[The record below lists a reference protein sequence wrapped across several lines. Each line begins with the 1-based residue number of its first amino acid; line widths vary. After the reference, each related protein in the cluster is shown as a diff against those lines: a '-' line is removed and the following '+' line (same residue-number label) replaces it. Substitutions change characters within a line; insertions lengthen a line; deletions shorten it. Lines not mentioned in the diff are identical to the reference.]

1 MKLAIDF
8 GRSVFDEETA
18 KAMTA
23 ADLDSFYASAGE
35 VDQLNL
41 FFQLEASFHRYLAEG
56 KRELAARLAFL
67 AAYYLFTPLTPPA
80 SQELAL
86 YYIGEAVRLD
96 PRREYREWLA
106 LMEQG
111 N

>member
-96 PRREYREWLA
+96 PRREYRE
-106 LMEQG
+106 
-111 N
+111 

>member
-1 MKLAIDF
+1 
-8 GRSVFDEETA
+8 
-18 KAMTA
+18 MTT

-56 KRELAARLAFL
+56 RAELAAHLAFL
-67 AAYYLFTPLTPPA
+67 TAYYLFTPLTPPA
-80 SQELAL
+80 SWELAL
-86 YYIGEAVRLD
+86 HYIREAVRLA
-96 PRREYREWLA
+96 PCPEYREWLV
-106 LMEQG
+106 LMEKG

>member
-8 GRSVFDEETA
+8 GSPVFDEEAA